1 MKKVVVLSA
10 AALVSLGLVGCG
22 KQSNATKTGSATSS
36 AVVDQYTKGE
46 WALMAYMKTGDVSAH
61 DLKKNVD
68 QLTLKHKG
76 NRYTLK
82 NDVQSF
88 VCEIKGNQV
97 KVTLQ
102 DADGQ
107 DLSDVSYT
115 KKELAKQYQGDLATI
130 DRVLGK
136 LQDHRAASSSSS
148 ADEPSASVA
157 SSSTPT
163 SASSSAA
170 SSSSHANTSNAATG
184 TQASNA
190 NPVRNTGGG
199 NNYQAPTNPAPAPTQ
214 APSYS
219 GGSAGGTG
227 APGISTE

>member
-1 MKKVVVLSA
+1 
-10 AALVSLGLVGCG
+10 
-22 KQSNATKTGSATSS
+22 
-36 AVVDQYTKGE
+36 
-46 WALMAYMKTGDVSAH
+46 MAYMKTGDISAH

-88 VCEIKGNQV
+88 VCEIKGSQV

-102 DADGQ
+102 DADGR

-115 KKELAKQYQGDLATI
+115 KKELAKQYRGDLATI

-170 SSSSHANTSNAATG
+170 SSSSHTNTSNAATG
-184 TQASNA
+184 TQPSNA
-190 NPVRNTGGG
+190 NWGWQRLSSTDQSSASPNSSTKLFRWQCWGDGGPR
-199 NNYQAPTNPAPAPTQ
+199 YQYGIISDCFSLVSAESSFLLFVCG
-214 APSYS
+214 SYHS
-219 GGSAGGTG
+219 QMINLCRLTKDL
-227 APGISTE
+227 I

>member
-46 WALMAYMKTGDVSAH
+46 WALMAYMKTGDILAH

-88 VCEIKGNQV
+88 VCEIKGSQV

-115 KKELAKQYQGDLATI
+115 KKELAKYTGVVLAFVAIFAVIVGLMDLGLTE
-130 DRVLGK
+130 LLK
-136 LQDHRAASSSSS
+136 LII
-148 ADEPSASVA
+148 
-157 SSSTPT
+157 
-163 SASSSAA
+163 
-170 SSSSHANTSNAATG
+170 G
-184 TQASNA
+184 
-190 NPVRNTGGG
+190 
-199 NNYQAPTNPAPAPTQ
+199 
-214 APSYS
+214 
-219 GGSAGGTG
+219 
-227 APGISTE
+227 

>member
-1 MKKVVVLSA
+1 M
-10 AALVSLGLVGCG
+10 
-22 KQSNATKTGSATSS
+22 
-36 AVVDQYTKGE
+36 VDQYTKGE
-46 WALMAYMKTGDVSAH
+46 WALMAYMKTGDISAH

-88 VCEIKGNQV
+88 VCEIKGSQV

-115 KKELAKQYQGDLATI
+115 KKELAKQYRGDLATI

-148 ADEPSASVA
+148 A
-157 SSSTPT
+157 
-163 SASSSAA
+163 A
-170 SSSSHANTSNAATG
+170 SSSSHTNTSNAATG
-184 TQASNA
+184 TQLSNA

-199 NNYQAPTNPAPAPTQ
+199 NGYQALTNPAPAPTQ